1 MKLRELIA
9 YLDAVAPRELAQ
21 EWDNVGLL
29 CGDPDRDVNTIV
41 VSLDAD
47 RQALG
52 FAKEQGADVIVSHH
66 PLIFSPVRAV
76 TAPSVLYDLLS
87 SGIAS
92 FAAHT
97 NLDAAVG
104 GVNDALAAVLGLEN
118 VEEAFG
124 GIGRVGSLKT
134 TMSPR
139 AFAEHVANVLGTRV
153 QWKSGNA
160 DIKTVALVGGSGGD
174 FACDLQ
180 ADAFVT
186 GEMKHHEWLALPEKL
201 TAVVAGHYATEAV
214 IVEPLSRR
222 IREAYPDCRVLSFV
236 GNAPYQTL

>member
-9 YLDAVAPRELAQ
+9 FLDTVAPRELAE

-29 CGDPDRDVNTIV
+29 CGDPEREVNTVV

-47 RQALG
+47 RQALR

-66 PLIFSPVRAV
+66 PLIFSPVRSV
-76 TAPSVLYDLLS
+76 TAPSVLYDLLDC
-87 SGIAS
+87 GIAS

-104 GVNDALAAVLGLEN
+104 GVNDALAAVLGLDN

-124 GIGRVGSLKT
+124 GIGRVGALKT
-134 TMSPR
+134 AMTPT
-139 AFAEHVANVLGTRV
+139 AFAQHVSDALGTQV
-153 QWKSGNA
+153 QWKSGVG
-160 DIKTVALVGGSGGD
+160 DIKTVALVSGSGGD
-174 FACDLQ
+174 FALDAA

-186 GEMKHHEWLALPEKL
+186 GEMKHHEWLALPENM

-214 IVEPLSRR
+214 IVEPLSHR
-222 IREAYPDCRVLSFV
+222 IREAFPDCRVLSFV
-236 GNAPYQTL
+236 GSAPYQTL